1 MAEKD
6 KKTAEER
13 RKKSRINRGK
23 MGKMGKMGK
32 TKTPARD
39 KPSKAKAPSRTSPAK
54 GMDKRKSRSLERK
67 TFTMPKATQ
76 RRPRIKKGVMV

>member
-13 RKKSRINRGK
+13 RRIMKQKSRINR
-23 MGKMGKMGK
+23 GKMGK

>member
-13 RKKSRINRGK
+13 RKKSRINR
-23 MGKMGKMGK
+23 GKMGKMGK